1 MNDEFIWN
9 FLLSKTKN
17 AYGTAAIMGNLM
29 AESSLNARNV
39 TGLKKTGY
47 QSADQYILAS
57 DDEVHDFAH
66 DGVAFGLAQW
76 CYHTRKGGLQAYA
89 KQTGRSVGDL
99 QMQLEYLVK
108 EMSQDYKSVWKA
120 VTEAK
125 DIRTASDTVMLKY
138 EKPATTSEAA
148 KKKRADYGKLLYVEY
163 GMPDQEP
170 SPAPKPSGK
179 KMVRAKRQV
188 NIRSGPGKKNPKIGE
203 LKSCDTVELI
213 GEENGFYKVAAY
225 VMKDFSEVIG

>member
-17 AYGTAAIMGNLM
+17 AYGTAAVMGNLM

-66 DGVAFGLAQW
+66 DGIAFGLVQW
-76 CYHTRKGGLQAYA
+76 CYKTRKAGLLAYA
-89 KQTGRSVGDL
+89 KQKGRSVGDL
-99 QMQLEYLVK
+99 QTQLEYLVK
-108 EMSQDYKSVWKA
+108 EMSESYKTVWKA

-125 DIRTASDTVMLKY
+125 DIRTVSDVVMLKY
-138 EKPATTSEAA
+138 EKPATTTETA
-148 KKKRADYGKLLYVEY
+148 KKKRADYGKLFYVEY
-163 GMPDQEP
+163 GMPEP
-170 SPAPKPSGK
+170 EPTPAPSGK
-179 KMVRAKRQV
+179 KMVRAKSQV
-188 NIRSGPGKKNPKIGE
+188 NIRSGPGKNNPILGE
-203 LKSCDTVELI
+203 LKGNLKAELI
-213 GEENGFYKVAAY
+213 STENGWHKLAVY
-225 VMKDFSEVIG
+225 VMADYAEVIS